1 MFYFFM
7 EYFNILCYITIK
19 QGFDIYSLEKPKNT
33 EILIFVPHIKLFLQ
47 GFQGRI
53 FYVTCELVNLS
64 SMTL

>member
-1 MFYFFM
+1 MP
-7 EYFNILCYITIK
+7 CYMIIK
-19 QGFDIYSLEKPKNT
+19 PGFDMYSLEKTKNT
-33 EILIFVPHIKLFLQ
+33 EILSFVPHIKLFLQ